1 LSLICGLLETTP
13 PSEDIIGHPKYST
26 NVVARRWMFGRWG
39 WYYTRFSLAS
49 YHLIRDAILDDQILF
64 PSEIC
69 ISEEAKDLISKLL
82 EKDPEKRIALKS
94 IPEHPFMVNNLN
106 K

>member
-1 LSLICGLLETTP
+1 VDVWVLGVVLYEILFGQLPFYTP
-13 PSEDIIGHPKYST
+13 HAIINDP
-26 NVVARRWMFGRWG
+26 
-39 WYYTRFSLAS
+39 
-49 YHLIRDAILDDQILF
+49 IPF

-69 ISEEAKDLISKLL
+69 ISKEAKDLISKLL